1 MVDLPFRSEAK
12 ARNAPSGDHTGTQSF
27 AGLKVK
33 RVIPPVITSINQMS
47 RFPVSASGI
56 INATRFPSGE
66 SLGSAYLPGD
76 PTLPRRRPERSYHES
91 GLVEVIAR

>member
-1 MVDLPFRSEAK
+1 MVDLAFRSEAK

-33 RVIPPVITSINQMS
+33 RVILPVVTSINQMS
-47 RFPVSASGI
+47 RFPVSVSGI
-56 INATRFPSGE
+56 TNATRFPSGE
-66 SLGSAYLPGD
+66 SLGSPYSPGD

-91 GLVEVIAR
+91 NLMEGMAR